1 MKKYDY
7 NYSVVGVR
15 SLLPMYITFE
25 AENLTDDQAYDKAIE
40 LAQKKWPNKKVTIH
54 VDRQKY

>member
-25 AENLTDDQAYDKAIE
+25 AENREYMAIRS
-40 LAQKKWPNKKVTIH
+40 V
-54 VDRQKY
+54 